1 MKKRTKKLLG
11 LTSMITALTIF
22 LTACSNAPVTS
33 HSTGLWDHDIV
44 YNGSL
49 FILWLSHHCGGYGM
63 GIIIFT
69 LIIRV
74 LLLPVMNYQTKQ
86 SLKMQELQPELKK
99 VQTKY
104 AGKRDPDSMQAMQAE
119 TSKLYKQNGIRPWAT
134 MLPLLIQLPIMWALY
149 QVIWRTS
156 ELKNGTFLWMQL
168 GHPDPYYVM
177 PILAAVFTF
186 ISSWLSMA
194 SMPERNTM
202 TNMMTWGMPIM
213 VFFMALG
220 FSSAITLYWVVT
232 NAFQVV
238 QVLLLQNPFK
248 IRRQREEKQRA
259 EKRRRRKLDKAKRR
273 ALRSRHKK

>member
-11 LTSMITALTIF
+11 LTSMIAALTIF
-22 LTACSNAPVTS
+22 LTACSNSPVTS

-49 FILWLSHHCGGYGM
+49 FILWLSRHFGGYGM

-69 LIIRV
+69 IIIRV

-86 SLKMQELQPELKK
+86 SLRMQELQPQMKK
-99 VQTKY
+99 VQAKY
-104 AGKRDPDSMQAMQAE
+104 SGKRDPESMRAMQAE
-119 TSKLYKQNGIRPWAT
+119 TSKLYKDNNIRPWAT

-168 GHPDPYYVM
+168 GHTDPYYVM
-177 PILAAVFTF
+177 PILAAIFTF
-186 ISSWLSMA
+186 ISSWLAMA
-194 SMPERNTM
+194 SMPERNSM

-213 VFFMALG
+213 VFVMALG

-232 NAFQVV
+232 NAFQVI
-238 QVLLLQNPFK
+238 QVMLLQNPFK
-248 IRRQREEKQRA
+248 IRREREDKQRA
-259 EKRRRRKLDKAKRR
+259 EKRRRRKLNKAKRR
-273 ALRSRHKK
+273 ALQSRHKK